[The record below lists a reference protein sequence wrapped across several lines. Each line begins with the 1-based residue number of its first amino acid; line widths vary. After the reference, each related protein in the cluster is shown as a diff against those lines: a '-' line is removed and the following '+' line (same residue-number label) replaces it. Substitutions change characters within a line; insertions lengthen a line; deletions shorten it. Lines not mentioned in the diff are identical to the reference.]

1 VSGVIPQKVV
11 SMNRLEKYSV
21 LILAVVLVS
30 SGCASTRVNK
40 VSQRD
45 ISASAADAVKM
56 SKDVMNTY
64 GFDIEAIEPKNG
76 STRLEG
82 KHANGQDVKIDIVPV
97 GAKTSN
103 IKVQVT
109 DESPRT
115 SAKKILN
122 DISVRYE

>member
-1 VSGVIPQKVV
+1 MTWGIK
-11 SMNRLEKYSV
+11 MNRLEKCSV
-21 LILAVVLVS
+21 FILAVVLVS
-30 SGCASTRVNK
+30 SGCASTRMNK

-45 ISASAADAVKM
+45 ISASTVDAINM

-64 GFDIEAIEPKNG
+64 GFDIQVIDPKNG
-76 STRLEG
+76 STCLKGR
-82 KHANGQDVKIDIVPV
+82 HANGQDVKIDISPV
-97 GAKTSN
+97 GNKASH

-122 DISVRYE
+122 DISIRYE